1 MVRDGLERVGE
12 QIREGIL
19 ESLHYILKVE
29 SLHYILKVTDKPI
42 PSLLWWRA
50 RLSWLRIAHCL
61 CNYQSSF
68 LWTTEVEDG
77 SGKPT
82 SGLHSD

>member
-1 MVRDGLERVGE
+1 MVRYGLVRVGG

-19 ESLHYILKVE
+19 E

-61 CNYQSSF
+61 CNYQPSL

-77 SGKPT
+77 FGKPT
-82 SGLHSD
+82 NGLHSD